1 MIIDKTP
8 LAFDSVANGVSIYSA
23 KYPYLAKR
31 CIRYEMKTDAKE
43 SISSILFLID

>member
-23 KYPYLAKR
+23 KYPYLA
-31 CIRYEMKTDAKE
+31 YQA
-43 SISSILFLID
+43 